1 MGTTPQNRRQKQK
14 RLRRVDLLVCA
25 SKEHYVSKD
34 EAQRQAR
41 RAHKHTGIP
50 SRWYICDDSDREWM
64 MGFLD
69 YVVNLEETN
78 GMLEMERV
86 QQ

>member
-1 MGTTPQNRRQKQK
+1 MRTTPQNRRQKQK

-50 SRWYICDDSDREWM
+50 SRWYICPVCSLYCLTKGESKNEKRH
-64 MGFLD
+64 
-69 YVVNLEETN
+69 NTN
-78 GMLEMERV
+78 GKVLH
-86 QQ
+86 QAG

>member
-50 SRWYICDDSDREWM
+50 SRWYICPVCSLYCLTKGENRNEKRQSANQRPQTM
-64 MGFLD
+64 
-69 YVVNLEETN
+69 
-78 GMLEMERV
+78 
-86 QQ
+86 